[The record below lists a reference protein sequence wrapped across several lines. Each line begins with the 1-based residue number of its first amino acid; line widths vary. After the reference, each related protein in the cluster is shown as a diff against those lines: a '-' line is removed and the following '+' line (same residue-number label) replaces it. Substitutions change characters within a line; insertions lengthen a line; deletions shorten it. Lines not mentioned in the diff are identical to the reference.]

1 MENPAH
7 LMYDRT
13 NSFVKGWTSALHKK
27 HKPRVPRLS
36 PVQFI
41 ILSYLATI
49 LIASALLTAP
59 FSIRPS
65 ASLSW
70 YEALFTATSAVSVTG
85 LTVINIYETFTPI
98 GNLILIILFQIG
110 GIGIMTLGTFI
121 WILLG
126 RNVTLS
132 HRRLIMV
139 DQNRNTLAG
148 LVRLMKLVFSM
159 ALMIELAGALIFT
172 VYFHAAGYAPTWKRA
187 LYEGVYHSIASF
199 TNAGFDIFGNSMLD
213 FSHDYFV
220 QLVTILL
227 IVLGAIGFP
236 VLIEVHEHWFG
247 KQEHFRFS
255 LFTKLTALT
264 YLILLILGAVSL
276 WVIEK
281 NLYYADMSWHEK
293 LFQSL
298 FHSVTARSAGFTTMD
313 VNELSAASHFLLS
326 ALMFIGASPS
336 SAGGGIRTTTF
347 VLIIL
352 TITTYALGH
361 REVRVF
367 RRTIKQDDIIKSF
380 VVFTAAMILLV
391 VSIIVIDSIE
401 LSRFS
406 LHRVIFEVCS
416 AFGTTGLSSGLSAE
430 LSPLSQFILMA
441 LMFLGR
447 IGLLTVIFYF
457 LPTRRKEAFHYPKED
472 IIIG

>member
-1 MENPAH
+1 MLKP
-7 LMYDRT
+7 L
-13 NSFVKGWTSALHKK
+13 KK
-27 HKPRVPRLS
+27 RVMRLS

-41 ILSYLATI
+41 IIGYLATI
-49 LIASALLTAP
+49 LIASVLLHSP
-59 FSIRPS
+59 FSVKGT

-70 YEALFTATSAVSVTG
+70 SEALFTATSAVSVTG
-85 LTVINIYETFTPI
+85 LNVINVYETFTPI
-98 GNLILIILFQIG
+98 GNLILIVLFQIG

-139 DQNRNTLAG
+139 DQNRSTLSG
-148 LVRLMKLVFSM
+148 LVRLMKLVFMM
-159 ALMIELAGALIFT
+159 ALVFEVVGALIFT
-172 VYFHAAGYAPTWKRA
+172 VYFYTAGYAPTWQRA
-187 LYEGVYHSIASF
+187 IYEGVYHAIASF
-199 TNAGFDIFGNSMLD
+199 TNAGFDIFGNSMMD

-227 IVLGAIGFP
+227 IMLGAIGFP
-236 VLIEVHEHWFG
+236 VLIEVHEYWFG

-264 YLILLILGAVSL
+264 YFILLIAGAVSL
-276 WVIEK
+276 WLIEEH
-281 NLYYADMSWHEK
+281 LYYADMSWHEK

-313 VNELSAASHFLLS
+313 ISELSAASHFLLS

-352 TITTYALGH
+352 TITTYALGR

-367 RRTIKQDDIIKSF
+367 KRTIKQEDIIKSF
-380 VVFTAAMILLV
+380 VVFTAAMIVLV
-391 VSIIVIDSIE
+391 LSIIVIDSVE

-406 LHRVIFEVCS
+406 LHEVIFEVCS
-416 AFGTTGLSSGLSAE
+416 AFGTTGLSSGLSAK

-457 LPTRRKEAFHYPKED
+457 LPSRRRESFHYPKEE

>member
-1 MENPAH
+1 M
-7 LMYDRT
+7 
-13 NSFVKGWTSALHKK
+13 
-27 HKPRVPRLS
+27 
-36 PVQFI
+36 
-41 ILSYLATI
+41 ATI
-49 LIASALLTAP
+49 LIASVLLSMP
-59 FSIRPS
+59 FSIKDT

-85 LTVINIYETFTPI
+85 LNVVNIYETFTPI
-98 GNLILIILFQIG
+98 GNLILIVLFQIG

-121 WILLG
+121 WIILG

-132 HRRLIMV
+132 HRRMIMV
-139 DQNRNTLAG
+139 DQNRNTLSG
-148 LVRLMKLVFSM
+148 LVRLLKLVFIM
-159 ALMIELAGALIFT
+159 ALIFELAGALIFT
-172 VYFHAAGYAPTWKRA
+172 VYFYATGYAPTLLRA
-187 LYEGVYHSIASF
+187 IYEGVYHAITSF

-227 IVLGAIGFP
+227 IILGAIGFP
-236 VLIEVHEHWFG
+236 VLIEVHEYLFG

-255 LFTKLTALT
+255 LFTKLTLIT
-264 YLILLILGAVSL
+264 YFVLLIVGAVSL
-276 WVIEK
+276 WLIEEH
-281 NLYYADMSWHEK
+281 LYYADMAWHEK

-313 VNELSAASHFLLS
+313 IDELSAASHFLLS

-352 TITTYALGH
+352 TISTYALGR

-367 RRTIKQDDIIKSF
+367 KRTIKQEDIIKSL
-380 VVFTAAMILLV
+380 VVFTAAMMLLV
-391 VSIIVIDSIE
+391 VSIIVIDSVE

-406 LHRVIFEVCS
+406 LHQVIFEVCS

-430 LSPLSQFILMA
+430 LSPFSQFILMA

-447 IGLLTVIFYF
+447 IGMLTVIFYF
-457 LPTRRKEAFHYPKED
+457 LPSRRKESFHYPKED

>member
-1 MENPAH
+1 M
-7 LMYDRT
+7 T
-13 NSFVKGWTSALHKK
+13 NSWWKGWTNALLKPLKK
-27 HKPRVPRLS
+27 RVLRLS

-41 ILSYLATI
+41 IIGYMATI

-59 FSIRPS
+59 FSVKDS

-85 LTVINIYETFTPI
+85 LYVVNIYETFTPI
-98 GNLILIILFQIG
+98 GNLILIVLFQIG

-121 WILLG
+121 YIILG

-139 DQNRNTLAG
+139 DQNRSSLAG
-148 LVRLMKLVFSM
+148 LVRLMKLVFFM
-159 ALMIELAGALIFT
+159 AMIFEFIGALIFT
-172 VYFHAAGYAPTWKRA
+172 VYFYAAGYAPTWKRA
-187 LYEGVYHSIASF
+187 IYEGVYHSIASF
-199 TNAGFDIFGNSMLD
+199 TNAGFDIFGNSLMD

-220 QLVTILL
+220 QLITILL

-236 VLIEVHEHWFG
+236 VLIEVHEYWFR
-247 KQEHFRFS
+247 KQENFRFS

-264 YLILLILGAVSL
+264 YLGLLIAGAVSL
-276 WVIEK
+276 WLIEDH
-281 NLYYADMSWHEK
+281 LYYADMSWHEK

-313 VNELSAASHFLLS
+313 VNELSTASHFLLS

-352 TITTYALGH
+352 TITTYALGR

-367 RRTIKQDDIIKSF
+367 KRTIKQDDIIKSF
-380 VVFTAAMILLV
+380 VVFTSAMILLV
-391 VSIIVIDSIE
+391 LSIIVIDSVE

-406 LHRVIFEVCS
+406 LHQIIFEVCS

-430 LSPLSQFILMA
+430 LSPISQFILMA

-447 IGLLTVIFYF
+447 IGMLTVIFYF
-457 LPTRRKEAFHYPKED
+457 LPSRRKEAFHYPKED

>member
-1 MENPAH
+1 LLKP
-7 LMYDRT
+7 L
-13 NSFVKGWTSALHKK
+13 KK
-27 HKPRVPRLS
+27 RVLRLS

-41 ILSYLATI
+41 IIGYMATI

-59 FSIRPS
+59 FSVKDS

-85 LTVINIYETFTPI
+85 LYVVNIYETFTPI
-98 GNLILIILFQIG
+98 GNLILIVLFQIG

-121 WILLG
+121 YIILG

-139 DQNRNTLAG
+139 DQNRSSLAG
-148 LVRLMKLVFSM
+148 LVRLMKLVFFM
-159 ALMIELAGALIFT
+159 AMIFEFIGALIFT
-172 VYFHAAGYAPTWKRA
+172 VYFYAAGYAPTWKRA
-187 LYEGVYHSIASF
+187 IYEGVYHSIASF
-199 TNAGFDIFGNSMLD
+199 TNAGFDIFGNSLMD

-220 QLVTILL
+220 QLITILL

-236 VLIEVHEHWFG
+236 VLIEVHEYWFR
-247 KQEHFRFS
+247 KQENFRFS

-264 YLILLILGAVSL
+264 YLGLLIAGAVSL
-276 WVIEK
+276 WLIEDH
-281 NLYYADMSWHEK
+281 LYYADMSWHEK

-313 VNELSAASHFLLS
+313 VNELSTASHFLLS

-352 TITTYALGH
+352 TITTYALGR

-367 RRTIKQDDIIKSF
+367 KRTIKQDDIIKSF
-380 VVFTAAMILLV
+380 VVFTSAMILLV
-391 VSIIVIDSIE
+391 LSIIVIDSVE

-406 LHRVIFEVCS
+406 LHQIIFEVCS

-430 LSPLSQFILMA
+430 LSPISQFILMA

-447 IGLLTVIFYF
+447 IGMLTVIFYF
-457 LPTRRKEAFHYPKED
+457 LPSRRKEAFHYPKED